1 MPPRS
6 VASFAHFSY
15 LLSKG
20 EMWEGN
26 IEGSALWVQYL
37 PPFTTFW
44 PTSLPSPNGWILSS
58 MTDTVE
64 TGDSLLLFSCF
75 TTSLPTPSSIFPQE
89 MKMYW
94 FYCLAPRT
102 CLRSH
107 LPGASSWCLGG
118 LQDWQSFLVSL
129 LLHTVQKLSSQ
140 SIHFFSLPLPRYNG
154 MLSGPDFSLVLSR
167 PKVTSS
173 GLHQDLDSGWKT
185 EAPLSR
191 WAWITYF
198 NSASTRTLSPVWS

>member
-6 VASFAHFSY
+6 VASFAQFSY

-20 EMWEGN
+20 QTWEGN

-44 PTSLPSPNGWILSS
+44 PTSLPSLNGWILSS

-64 TGDSLLLFSCF
+64 TGGSLLLFSCF
-75 TTSLPTPSSIFPQE
+75 TTSLPTPSIFSQE

-94 FYCLAPRT
+94 FYCTGLRT

-107 LPGASSWCLGG
+107 LPVAGMVPGRIPQMGRAFLSASFCTLCSLE
-118 LQDWQSFLVSL
+118 VSRAPK
-129 LLHTVQKLSSQ
+129 LHL
-140 SIHFFSLPLPRYNG
+140 
-154 MLSGPDFSLVLSR
+154 
-167 PKVTSS
+167 S
-173 GLHQDLDSGWKT
+173 GLHQYLDSGWKT
-185 EAPLSR
+185 
-191 WAWITYF
+191 
-198 NSASTRTLSPVWS
+198 

>member
-1 MPPRS
+1 MLPRS
-6 VASFAHFSY
+6 VASFAQFSY

-20 EMWEGN
+20 ETWEGN

-44 PTSLPSPNGWILSS
+44 PTSLPSPNEWILSS

-94 FYCLAPRT
+94 FYCPAPRT

-118 LQDWQSFLVSL
+118 FHGWESFLVSA

-140 SIHFFSLPLPRYNG
+140 SIHFFSPSLPHFTMAY
-154 MLSGPDFSLVLSR
+154 
-167 PKVTSS
+167 
-173 GLHQDLDSGWKT
+173 
-185 EAPLSR
+185 
-191 WAWITYF
+191 
-198 NSASTRTLSPVWS
+198 